1 MQPIPGTP
9 STSFATRLLT
19 FQDQWPAHQT
29 TARQLAALGHVCD
42 RPPLECLEEGSRC
55 IDCGHFLPM
64 QTSVSALESS
74 LVITNSLLTFH
85 EPKCARLQLRMPLEA
100 NRSTLDYSALVSRW
114 ERRSHATPPTTST
127 STPTPTL
134 ISTSYPQTSPL
145 FALPTE
151 LRLQI
156 YSYILPSVSALTE
169 IVFLN
174 RDSPRT
180 ITKQGFSRP
189 GPRDKTKANLLLT
202 CRATYSEALDLLFRN
217 TVFKLDTTRALFLFL
232 RNIGPVGRQRIRSL
246 DVTCGQR
253 EDAVAFALLGSCER
267 LRSLTIRLARP
278 RLLFPMAP
286 LWVSEGVACLL
297 ALSGLEEV
305 RFGAG
310 CGNPKVDLC
319 EEMHDAAVLR
329 RDLMREKGQA
339 SGVREVDGVLD
350 L

>member
-1 MQPIPGTP
+1 MLPTPSP
-9 STSFATRLLT
+9 STSFATRLST
-19 FQDQWPAHQT
+19 FQDQWPVHQT

-64 QTSVSALESS
+64 ETSVSALESS

-85 EPKCARLQLRMPLEA
+85 EPKCSRLQLRMPLEA
-100 NRSTLDYSALVSRW
+100 TRSTLDYSSLVNRW
-114 ERRSHATPPTTST
+114 ERRSNATPPTSSTST
-127 STPTPTL
+127 SIPTL
-134 ISTSYPQTSPL
+134 AFTSHAQTSPL
-145 FALPTE
+145 FTLPTE

-156 YSYILPSVSALTE
+156 YSYILPSVSSLTE
-169 IVFLN
+169 IVPLH

-180 ITKQGFSRP
+180 ITRQGFSRP
-189 GPRDKTKANLLLT
+189 GPRDKTKANLLLS
-202 CRATYSEALDLLFRN
+202 CRAIYSEALDLLFRN

-232 RNIGPVGRQRIRSL
+232 RNIGPVGRDRVRGL

-253 EDAVAFALLGSCER
+253 EDAVAFALTGSCEK
-267 LRSLTIRLARP
+267 LRNLTIRLARP
-278 RLLFPMAP
+278 RLMFPMAP

-305 RFGAG
+305 RFGES
-310 CGNPKVDLC
+310 CGNPKMDLG
-319 EEMHDAAVLR
+319 EGMHDAGVLR
-329 RDLMREKGQA
+329 RELMRKKGQG

>member
-1 MQPIPGTP
+1 ME
-9 STSFATRLLT
+9 TS
-19 FQDQWPAHQT
+19 
-29 TARQLAALGHVCD
+29 
-42 RPPLECLEEGSRC
+42 
-55 IDCGHFLPM
+55 I
-64 QTSVSALESS
+64 SALESS
-74 LVITNSLLTFH
+74 LVIINSLLTFH
-85 EPKCARLQLRMPLEA
+85 EPKCTRLQLRMPLEA
-100 NRSTLDYSALVSRW
+100 TKSALDYASLVSRW
-114 ERRSHATPPTTST
+114 ERRSHAGTPPIPAPTSSSASILTST
-127 STPTPTL
+127 H
-134 ISTSYPQTSPL
+134 QTSPL
-145 FALPTE
+145 FTLPTE

-169 IVFLN
+169 IVPLH

-202 CRATYSEALDLLFRN
+202 CRAIYSEALDLLFRD

-232 RNIGPVGRQRIRSL
+232 RNIGPVGRDRVRGL

-253 EDAVAFALLGSCER
+253 EDAVAFALTSSCEK

-278 RLLFPMAP
+278 RLMFPMAP

-305 RFGAG
+305 RFGES
-310 CGNPKVDLC
+310 CGNSKVDLG
-319 EEMHDAAVLR
+319 EGMHDAGVLR
-329 RDLMREKGQA
+329 RELMRAKGKA

>member
-1 MQPIPGTP
+1 MQPSP
-9 STSFATRLLT
+9 SPSSFATRLST
-19 FQDQWPAHQT
+19 FQDQWPSHQT

-64 QTSVSALESS
+64 ETSVSALESS

-85 EPKCARLQLRMPLEA
+85 EPKCTRLQLRMPLEA
-100 NRSTLDYSALVSRW
+100 TRSTLDYSSLVNRW
-114 ERRSHATPPTTST
+114 ERRSNAAPPTTTIST
-127 STPTPTL
+127 STANPEH
-134 ISTSYPQTSPL
+134 PQTSPL
-145 FALPTE
+145 FTLPTE

-156 YSYILPSVSALTE
+156 YSYILPSVSSLTE
-169 IVFLN
+169 IVPLH

-202 CRATYSEALDLLFRN
+202 CRAIYSEALDLLFRN

-232 RNIGPVGRQRIRSL
+232 RNIGPVGRDRIRGL

-253 EDAVAFALLGSCER
+253 EDAVAFALMGCCER
-267 LRSLTIRLARP
+267 FRSLTIRLARP

-286 LWVSEGVACLL
+286 LWVSEGVATLL

-305 RFGAG
+305 RFGAC
-310 CGNPKVDLC
+310 CGNAKVDLG
-319 EEMHDAAVLR
+319 EGMFDAGVLR
-329 RDLMREKGQA
+329 RELMRKRGEV

>member
-1 MQPIPGTP
+1 MQPTP
-9 STSFATRLLT
+9 SPSSFATRLST
-19 FQDQWPAHQT
+19 FQDQWPSHQT

-64 QTSVSALESS
+64 ETSVSALESS

-85 EPKCARLQLRMPLEA
+85 EPKCTRLQLRMPLEA
-100 NRSTLDYSALVSRW
+100 TRSTLDYSSLVSRW
-114 ERRSHATPPTTST
+114 ERRSHATPPTTSASTT
-127 STPTPTL
+127 ST
-134 ISTSYPQTSPL
+134 STTSHPQTSPL

-156 YSYILPSVSALTE
+156 YSYILPSVSSLTE
-169 IVFLN
+169 IVPLH

-202 CRATYSEALDLLFRN
+202 CRAIYSEALDLLFRN

-232 RNIGPVGRQRIRSL
+232 RNIGPVGRDRVRGL

-253 EDAVAFALLGSCER
+253 EDAVAFALMGCCDR

-278 RLLFPMAP
+278 RLVFPTAP
-286 LWVSEGVACLL
+286 LWITEGVACLL

-305 RFGAG
+305 RFGAS
-310 CGNPKVDLC
+310 CGNVKVDLG
-319 EEMHDAAVLR
+319 EAMHDAGVLR
-329 RDLMREKGQA
+329 RELMRAKGEV